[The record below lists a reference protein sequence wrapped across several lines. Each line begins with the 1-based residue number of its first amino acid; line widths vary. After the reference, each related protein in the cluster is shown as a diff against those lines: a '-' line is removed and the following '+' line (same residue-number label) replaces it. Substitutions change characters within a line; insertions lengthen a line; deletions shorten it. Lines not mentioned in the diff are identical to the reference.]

1 MHNVL
6 LNQARQTY
14 LSDSDRQPGIL
25 TSGTLYLN
33 DAYLEAS
40 EEFFKKKRV
49 LFGSWQSRSN
59 DE

>member
-40 EEFFKKKRV
+40 EEFFKKKTRPLWKLAV
-49 LFGSWQSRSN
+49 AEQ
-59 DE
+59 